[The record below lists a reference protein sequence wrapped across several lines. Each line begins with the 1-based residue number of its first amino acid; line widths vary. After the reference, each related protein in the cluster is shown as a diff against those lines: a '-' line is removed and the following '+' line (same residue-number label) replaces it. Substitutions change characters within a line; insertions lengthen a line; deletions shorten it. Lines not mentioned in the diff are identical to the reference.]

1 MGTRSRRSVEALLA
15 AFDEHLRRVRGV
27 CPGARRNY
35 LRHVRAFLEG
45 VSAGGA
51 VDVARIGA
59 PEVVEFIGA
68 MARRYRSATVEIA
81 ATALRSFFRFLR
93 AEGLRADRAEDMV
106 PMVPRRRTTLPRH
119 LHQPDFARL
128 LASLDR
134 TSSRGLRDRAMIL
147 CIARLGLRATEV
159 VQLELEDID
168 WRNGT
173 VRVRRRKTGHGALLP
188 LPQRVGAAVADYLQN
203 GRPDT
208 SARQVFVLHWQ
219 RVGAPI
225 SVSIVGRAVDNA
237 LRRAG
242 IDAPTRGAN
251 LLRHSLA
258 TDLVRCEASLNE
270 IAGLF
275 GHASLATTAIYAS
288 VDIGAL
294 RQVALPW
301 PVAP

>member
-1 MGTRSRRSVEALLA
+1 MGKRSRRSVEALLA

-27 CPGARRNY
+27 CPAARRNY
-35 LRHVRAFLEG
+35 LRQVRAFLEE
-45 VSAGGA
+45 VSVGGM

-59 PEVVEFIGA
+59 PEVVEFIGT
-68 MARRYRSATVEIA
+68 MAHRYRGGTVEIA
-81 ATALRSFFRFLR
+81 ATSLRSFFRFLR
-93 AEGLRADRAEDMV
+93 AVGLRTDRAEDLV
-106 PMVPRRRTTLPRH
+106 PMVPRRRSTLPRH
-119 LHQPDFARL
+119 LGQPEFARL

-134 TSSRGLRDRAMIL
+134 TSSRGLRDRAIIL
-147 CIARLGLRATEV
+147 CVARLGLRATEV
-159 VQLELEDID
+159 VELELEDID

-188 LPQRVGAAVADYLQN
+188 LPQRVGAAVADYLRN
-203 GRPDT
+203 GRPET
-208 SARQVFVLHWQ
+208 LARNVFVLHMH

-237 LRRAG
+237 LSRAG

-258 TDLVRCEASLNE
+258 TDLVRRDASLSE

>member
-1 MGTRSRRSVEALLA
+1 
-15 AFDEHLRRVRGV
+15 
-27 CPGARRNY
+27 
-35 LRHVRAFLEG
+35 LEG

-68 MARRYRSATVEIA
+68 MARRYRGGTVEIA

-119 LHQPDFARL
+119 LGQPDFARL

-134 TSSRGLRDRAMIL
+134 TSSRGLRDRAIIL
-147 CIARLGLRATEV
+147 CTARLGLRATEV

-168 WRNGT
+168 WRSGT

-208 SARQVFVLHWQ
+208 SARQVFVLHMQ
-219 RVGAPI
+219 RVGTPI

-258 TDLVRCEASLNE
+258 TDLVRREASLTE

-301 PVAP
+301 PVTP

>member
-1 MGTRSRRSVEALLA
+1 
-15 AFDEHLRRVRGV
+15 
-27 CPGARRNY
+27 
-35 LRHVRAFLEG
+35 
-45 VSAGGA
+45 
-51 VDVARIGA
+51 
-59 PEVVEFIGA
+59 
-68 MARRYRSATVEIA
+68 MAHRYRGGTAEIA
-81 ATALRSFFRFLR
+81 ATSLRSFFRFLR
-93 AEGLRADRAEDMV
+93 AVGLRTDRAEDLV
-106 PMVPRRRTTLPRH
+106 PMVPRRRSTLPRY
-119 LHQPDFARL
+119 LGQPDFARL

-134 TSSRGLRDRAMIL
+134 TSSRGLRDRAIIS
-147 CIARLGLRATEV
+147 CVARLGLRATEV
-159 VQLELEDID
+159 VQLELDDID

-188 LPQRVGAAVADYLQN
+188 LPQRVGATVADYLQN
-203 GRPDT
+203 GRPET
-208 SARQVFVLHWQ
+208 WTRNVFVLHMH

-237 LRRAG
+237 LSRAG

-258 TDLVRCEASLNE
+258 TDLVRRDASLSE
-270 IAGLF
+270 LAGLF
-275 GHASLATTAIYAS
+275 GHASLATTSIYAS

>member
-1 MGTRSRRSVEALLA
+1 MGKRSRRSVEALLA

-35 LRHVRAFLEG
+35 QRCVRAFLDGASVGG
-45 VSAGGA
+45 V
-51 VDVARIGA
+51 VDVAQIGA
-59 PEVVEFIGA
+59 PEVVEFIGT
-68 MARRYRSATVEIA
+68 MAHRYRGGTVEIA
-81 ATALRSFFRFLR
+81 ATSLRSFFRFLR
-93 AEGLRADRAEDMV
+93 AVGLRTDRAEDLV
-106 PMVPRRRTTLPRH
+106 PMVPRRRSTLPRH
-119 LHQPDFARL
+119 LGQPEFARL

-134 TSSRGLRDRAMIL
+134 TSSRGLRDRAIIL
-147 CIARLGLRATEV
+147 CVARLGLRATEV
-159 VQLELEDID
+159 VELELDDFD

-188 LPQRVGAAVADYLQN
+188 LPQRVGAAVADYLRN
-203 GRPDT
+203 GRPET
-208 SARQVFVLHWQ
+208 LARNVFVLHMH

-237 LRRAG
+237 LSRAG

-258 TDLVRCEASLNE
+258 TDLVRRDASLSE